1 MVNSNEMMC
10 FRFLIF
16 FYYYFMLGGKQLWLA
31 LGKTSAEKVAWRK
44 AQELKVKLVTVCP
57 GLLMAPSFPNPHTE
71 TSVPYLKGKPPN
83 LNLYD

>member
-1 MVNSNEMMC
+1 MFS
-10 FRFLIF
+10 FSDLFLLL
-16 FYYYFMLGGKQLWLA
+16 FYFGGKQLWLA

-83 LNLYD
+83 FNLYD